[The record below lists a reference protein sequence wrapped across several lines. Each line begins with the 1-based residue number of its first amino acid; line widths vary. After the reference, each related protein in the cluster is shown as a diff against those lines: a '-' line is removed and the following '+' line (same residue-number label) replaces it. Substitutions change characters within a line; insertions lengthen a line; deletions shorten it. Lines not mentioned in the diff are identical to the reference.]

1 MVGHRIHP
9 YDRDA
14 LNKEPR
20 TRRLECAKCK
30 FIARDPVVAL
40 SCNHM
45 FCLSCFE
52 NMHQN
57 ANAICPVDG
66 KDVSQGS
73 YADIAVQQEIHS
85 LVVHCT
91 FMDVGCIWKGQLRY
105 LQIHLNENH
114 NNCEREAVSEG
125 PCLEPEHPP
134 DQTSPNEQMCKLVG
148 IAEHSGVNV
157 RTEGHDS
164 AHEDCRPQCAG
175 VAEAAENMQAQQPS
189 FDFSRE
195 GFEKL
200 NMQHE
205 EMRAQLVAFNFALNV
220 ESQACKQQVPC
231 LEPER
236 PPDHTFLNEQMFN
249 LAGIAEHSGVNVRT
263 EGHDSAHEDCRPQG
277 AGVAEAA
284 ENMQAQQPT
293 FDVSREEFERLKRR
307 LEEMRAQL
315 NYALNIEQQAR
326 EQEVV
331 VQRNRC
337 DCYRDEYVAELQR
350 VCDEMMRET

>member
-20 TRRLECAKCK
+20 PRRLECAKCK
-30 FIARDPVVAL
+30 FIARDPVVA

-91 FMDVGCIWKGQLRY
+91 FMDVGCIWRGQLRY
-105 LQIHLNENH
+105 L
-114 NNCEREAVSEG
+114 
-125 PCLEPEHPP
+125 
-134 DQTSPNEQMCKLVG
+134 
-148 IAEHSGVNV
+148 
-157 RTEGHDS
+157 
-164 AHEDCRPQCAG
+164 
-175 VAEAAENMQAQQPS
+175 
-189 FDFSRE
+189 
-195 GFEKL
+195 
-200 NMQHE
+200 
-205 EMRAQLVAFNFALNV
+205 
-220 ESQACKQQVPC
+220 QVPC
-231 LEPER
+231 LEPEH

-284 ENMQAQQPT
+284 ENMQAQQPPL
-293 FDVSREEFERLKRR
+293 DVSREEFERR

-337 DCYRDEYVAELQR
+337 DRYRDEYVAELQR
-350 VCDEMMRET
+350 VCDERNVEVALLQRQLDHLKASHAALQARVRRLEGQ